1 MLIRQIS
8 KKTIGKEIKY
18 IVQAMLITVMLQVWS
33 ISAYASNSD
42 IDSLMQIETNRQQML
57 DSEKFQNEH
66 SILTEMY
73 SEQQMNQVVGL
84 VQSYQNEI
92 ITSNNIEN
100 NIDSNIDSNIDE
112 EIQAEQGSSQNEQTA
127 SVDGQLVDN
136 NQKLENLNQQAS
148 YNNVQTSSDNIQS
161 DIENT
166 NIGFNSDEQI
176 DTTQIDYQLNSL
188 IMKVQNQTGLQVSDI
203 YKLYNIAGHKPIYE
217 TLNPDISKETTVIGL
232 DVPFDI
238 MGDAQTYKERNSYY
252 YCPDDQIQRPT
263 KYYLPDAAY
272 NVQLTVQKYINKWK
286 SKDRSSDKEYQIL
299 QDEVKSKLY
308 FYEAV
313 LDYIGQPSDNLYVL
327 YKQIIDGKIQNG
339 LSVYDTDNTVVDDN
353 GFTKYK
359 FNTWVI
365 DIMHTH
371 GYNDSQI
378 SLLEQLLYDDT
389 YILYCTSITDIV
401 ADYYYP
407 YTYGEQT
414 IDNWLSV
421 VTQVVGKVRYV
432 WGGGHYRAN
441 NIKGISPMWSLFNQ
455 YYIDSGHARSSIV
468 PGQHWCPV
476 HGLLEKSN
484 ETEDLEVEAVSD
496 VNEADS
502 QATQIEN
509 DGTGANQCVGLNGD
523 YFRSVAAYIRSRKK
537 LFDTSLL
544 ETGKYNE
551 MINNAGLV
559 NSQIPG
565 HNLDGLDCQGYVGWV
580 YNQITGG
587 QMIDSNA
594 RYFIQSNQ
602 FKELQISDKLKPG
615 DIFQWQTHIVMI
627 VGPAQQESN
636 CEAYVMIEM
645 SPCYVQF
652 GVAYKSQASAL
663 DIQMAR
669 QIAYDANILFGG
681 KDCGMQVHAYNIEY
695 ETVENEDGIKVQQP
709 RTAMKLGRYSGFTDT
724 SDFYQMTATE
734 LIQYTVDKYLHS
746 ENEQDEAYLTGLN
759 DYERIGQ
766 GVFSIK

>member
-1 MLIRQIS
+1 MLIKQIS
-8 KKTIGKEIKY
+8 KKTVGKEIKY
-18 IVQAMLITVMLQVWS
+18 IVQAMLITVMLQAQS

-42 IDSLMQIETNRQQML
+42 IDSLMQIETNKQQMM
-57 DSEKFQNEH
+57 DSKKFQNEH
-66 SILTEMY
+66 NRLIEMY

-84 VQSYQNEI
+84 MQSYQNEI

-100 NIDSNIDSNIDE
+100 TVE
-112 EIQAEQGSSQNEQTA
+112 AEQGSSQNEQA
-127 SVDGQLVDN
+127 VDVDRQLVDN

-148 YNNVQTSSDNIQS
+148 YVNVDTNRDNDS
-161 DIENT
+161 TDIENT
-166 NIGFNSDEQI
+166 SIGFNSDEQI
-176 DTTQIDYQLNSL
+176 DTTQIEYQLNSL
-188 IMKVQNQTGLQVSDI
+188 IMKVQKQTGLQVSDI

-217 TLNPDISKETTVIGL
+217 TLNPDISKETTVVGL
-232 DVPFDI
+232 GVPFDI

-272 NVQLTVQKYINKWK
+272 NVQLTVQKYVNKWK
-286 SKDRSSDKEYQIL
+286 SKDRSSDEEYQML

-308 FYEAV
+308 FYEAA

-327 YKQIIDGKIQNG
+327 YEQIIDGKIQNG

-371 GYNDSQI
+371 GYTDEQI
-378 SLLEQLLYDDT
+378 SILEQLWYDDT

-432 WGGGHYRAN
+432 WGGGHYGAN
-441 NIKGISPMWSLFNQ
+441 NIRGISPMWSLFNQ

-468 PGQHWCPV
+468 PGQHWCPI
-476 HGLLEKSN
+476 HGLLERSN
-484 ETEDLEVEAVSD
+484 DENADGAEVVSDANGAGSQDTSTED
-496 VNEADS
+496 
-502 QATQIEN
+502 
-509 DGTGANQCVGLNGD
+509 DGAGANQCVGLNGD

-587 QMIDSNA
+587 QMVDSNA

-627 VGPAQQESN
+627 VGPAQQDSN
-636 CEAYVMIEM
+636 CGAYVMIEM

-663 DIQMAR
+663 DIQRAR

-695 ETVENEDGIKVQQP
+695 ETVENEDGTKVQQP

-734 LIQYTVDKYLHS
+734 LIQYTVNKYLHS
-746 ENEQDEAYLTGLN
+746 ENEQDVTYLTGIN
-759 DYERIGQ
+759 DYEKLGQ
-766 GVFSIK
+766 GIFSIK

>member
-1 MLIRQIS
+1 MLIKQIS
-8 KKTIGKEIKY
+8 KKTVGKEIKY
-18 IVQAMLITVMLQVWS
+18 IVQAMLITVMLQAQP

-42 IDSLMQIETNRQQML
+42 IDSLMQIETNRQQMM
-57 DSEKFQNEH
+57 DSKKFQNEH
-66 SILTEMY
+66 NRLIEMY

-100 NIDSNIDSNIDE
+100 TVDNSEDSQVD
-112 EIQAEQGSSQNEQTA
+112 QNKQTA
-127 SVDGQLVDN
+127 SIDKQLVDN
-136 NQKLENLNQQAS
+136 NQELENLNQQAS
-148 YNNVQTSSDNIQS
+148 YTNIETNSDNDS
-161 DIENT
+161 TDIENT
-166 NIGFNSDEQI
+166 SIGFNSDEQI
-176 DTTQIDYQLNSL
+176 DTTQIEYQLNSL
-188 IMKVQNQTGLQVSDI
+188 IMKVQKQTGLQVSDI
-203 YKLYNIAGHKPIYE
+203 YKLYNIAGYKPIYE
-217 TLNPDISKETTVIGL
+217 TLNPDISKETTVVGL
-232 DVPFDI
+232 GVPFDI

-272 NVQLTVQKYINKWK
+272 NVQLTVQKYVNKWK
-286 SKDRSSDKEYQIL
+286 SKDRSSDETYQML

-327 YKQIIDGKIQNG
+327 YEQIIDGKIQNG

-359 FNTWVI
+359 FNTWVT
-365 DIMHTH
+365 DIMRTH

-378 SLLEQLLYDDT
+378 SLLEQLWYDDT

-421 VTQVVGKVRYV
+421 VAQVVGKVRYV
-432 WGGGHYRAN
+432 WGGGHYGAN
-441 NIKGISPMWSLFNQ
+441 NIRGISPMWSLFNQ

-468 PGQHWCPV
+468 PGQHWCPI
-476 HGLLEKSN
+476 HGLLEKSD
-484 ETEDLEVEAVSD
+484 EDDTSGTEDTSGI
-496 VNEADS
+496 DS
-502 QATQIEN
+502 QEAQTEN
-509 DGTGANQCVGLNGD
+509 DGAGENQCVGLNGD

-559 NSQIPG
+559 SSQIPG

-587 QMIDSNA
+587 QMVDSNA
-594 RYFIQSNQ
+594 RYFIQSNK
-602 FKELQISDKLKPG
+602 FKELQTSDKLKPG

-636 CEAYVMIEM
+636 CGAYVMIEM

-663 DIQMAR
+663 DIQRAR

-695 ETVENEDGIKVQQP
+695 ETVENEDGTKVQQP

-734 LIQYTVDKYLHS
+734 LIQYTVNKYLHS
-746 ENEQDEAYLTGLN
+746 ENEQDVTYLTGIN
-759 DYERIGQ
+759 DYEKLGQ
-766 GVFSIK
+766 GIFSIK